1 MATRNYEETRNNEY
15 EIIEISDIFKVIND
29 ENIDRFCMDLLSFIY
44 YSNDIKKRYKD
55 IECKSMLWTDDGENK
70 ITGMVING
78 DRIEFKKK

>member
-29 ENIDRFCMDLLSFIY
+29 ENIDRFCMDLVLFIH

-55 IECKSMLWTDDGENK
+55 IEYKSMLWTDDGENK
-70 ITGMVING
+70 ITGMVVNG